1 MNILAD
7 SGCCHN
13 LYGRVSSYSPF
24 NYLCLLILDSAGGD
38 TSCLANQMEA
48 NDTGPPPK
56 THRNLSNTQSNKSK
70 MLSWA
75 TWDLVIDYA
84 KVTL

>member
-13 LYGRVSSYSPF
+13 LYGRVSSYSPL
-24 NYLCLLILDSAGGD
+24 NYPCLLILDSVGGD
-38 TSCLANQMEA
+38 TSCLANQMEP
-48 NDTGPPPK
+48 NDTGPPPNPPQ
-56 THRNLSNTQSNKSK
+56 NLSNTQSKKSK
-70 MLSWA
+70 MLSWT
-75 TWDLVIDYA
+75 TWDLVIDHA